1 MGLSFHT
8 AGQSNTSAWRFNIQ
22 EYQRFQWS
30 AFNSDTFLQ
39 NIKWEE
45 DSWTKSGELLAN
57 AHLARRFAEWQM
69 YVAREMIK
77 QRPLDA
83 KYEKVVQ
90 ETIAIKNAVLG
101 FLGLPTF

>member
-8 AGQSNTSAWRFNIQ
+8 AGQSNTSAWRFDIK
-22 EYQRFQWS
+22 EYQKFQHS
-30 AFNSDTFLQ
+30 AFTNDTFLH

-57 AHLARRFAEWQM
+57 AHLARRFSEWQM
-69 YVAREMIK
+69 DVAEEMIK

-83 KYEKVVQ
+83 EYEKVVQ

-101 FLGLPTF
+101 FLGLPTS